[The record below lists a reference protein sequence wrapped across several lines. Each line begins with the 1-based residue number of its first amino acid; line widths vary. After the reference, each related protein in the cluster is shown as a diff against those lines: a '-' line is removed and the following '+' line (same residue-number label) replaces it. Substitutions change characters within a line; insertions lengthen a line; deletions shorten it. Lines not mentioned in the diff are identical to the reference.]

1 MKILITGCR
10 GQLGTELQ
18 KQLAA
23 ESCVLG
29 PLPER
34 LRKAT
39 IIPVDVD
46 ELDITDREA
55 AAQPASSRVQA
66 SAAQVMRNFIK
77 IHHLF
82 ITRETQRLPCVKGAV
97 SKAD

>member
-34 LRKAT
+34 LRKAEQE
-39 IIPVDVD
+39 VS
-46 ELDITDREA
+46 EA
-55 AAQPASSRVQA
+55 L
-66 SAAQVMRNFIK
+66 K
-77 IHHLF
+77 
-82 ITRETQRLPCVKGAV
+82 EE
-97 SKAD
+97 